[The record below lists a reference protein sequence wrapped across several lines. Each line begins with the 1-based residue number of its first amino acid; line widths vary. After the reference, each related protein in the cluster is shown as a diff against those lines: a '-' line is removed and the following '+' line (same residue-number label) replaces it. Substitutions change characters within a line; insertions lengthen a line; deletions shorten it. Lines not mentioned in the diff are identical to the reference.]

1 MMNSSRFEK
10 DKKVEDHKIIRF
22 TRLLTSIVFNASNH
36 TKCVSSSN
44 QKCITQLNLIGL
56 HPN

>member
-1 MMNSSRFEK
+1 MNSSRFEK

-56 HPN
+56 HPI